1 MENILTIK
9 FNTLDELAAQ
19 VADWHE
25 RLNHQCQCQCMSGSS
40 LELAESKLKDT
51 FKKAAQGTDV
61 KDKPTKAKKEEKTKK
76 KAEEKPVNEVK
87 VVLVDEGTP
96 TVNEVP
102 IVDFTEEKQQEKV
115 DVHVEEIDVTPFDPK
130 VFWAE
135 LLTWMGKDGQRATS
149 ALKIFRTHGVEKPTS
164 SQLTNDIVNEL
175 KALMAA

>member
-9 FNTLDELAAQ
+9 FNTLDELATQ
-19 VADWHE
+19 VAEWNE

-76 KAEEKPVNEVK
+76 KVEEKPAEEVK
-87 VVLVDEGTP
+87 AAPTVDETP

-102 IVDFTEEKQQEKV
+102 IVDFTEEKQQEKM
-115 DVHVEEIDVTPFDPK
+115 DTPVEEIDVTPFGPK
-130 VFWAE
+130 AFWAE
-135 LLTWMGKDGQRATS
+135 LLTWMGKDGQRATN

-164 SQLTNDIVNEL
+164 SQLTDDIVNEL
-175 KALMAA
+175 KALMA

>member
-25 RLNHQCQCQCMSGSS
+25 RLNHQCQCQYMSGSS

-51 FKKAAQGTDV
+51 FNKAVQGTDV
-61 KDKPTKAKKEEKTKK
+61 KDKQTKAKKGEKTKK
-76 KAEEKPVNEVK
+76 KAEEKPAEEVK
-87 VVLVDEGTP
+87 VVPVVEETP

-115 DVHVEEIDVTPFDPK
+115 DAPAEEIDVTPFDPK
-130 VFWAE
+130 AFWVE
-135 LLTWMGKDGQRATS
+135 LLTWMGKDGQRATN
-149 ALKIFRTHGVEKPTS
+149 ALKIFRTHGIEKPSS
-164 SQLTNDIVNEL
+164 SQLTDDIVNEL
-175 KALMAA
+175 KALMA

>member
-1 MENILTIK
+1 MQLTIE
-9 FNTLDELAAQ
+9 FNELSELKEQ
-19 VADWHE
+19 LEKWNEVFQEKPCCKCKSVAEETEDI
-25 RLNHQCQCQCMSGSS
+25 
-40 LELAESKLKDT
+40 AT
-51 FKKAAQGTDV
+51 
-61 KDKPTKAKKEEKTKK
+61 TKRKRRVKKEEVTEVKI
-76 KAEEKPVNEVK
+76 EEKPTPVEEVK
-87 VVLVDEGTP
+87 AVPTVEETP

-164 SQLTNDIVNEL
+164 SQLTDDIVNEL

>member
-9 FNTLDELAAQ
+9 FNTLDELATQ
-19 VADWHE
+19 VAEWNE

-51 FKKAAQGTDV
+51 FKKAAQATDV

-76 KAEEKPVNEVK
+76 KEEKKPVEEVKAVPVANETPTAEEIPV
-87 VVLVDEGTP
+87 
-96 TVNEVP
+96 
-102 IVDFTEEKQQEKV
+102 VDFTEEKQQEKV
-115 DVHVEEIDVTPFDPK
+115 DAHVEEIDVIPFDPK
-130 VFWAE
+130 AFWVE

-149 ALKIFRTHGVEKPTS
+149 ALKIFRTHGIEKPSS
-164 SQLTNDIVNEL
+164 SQLTDDIVNEL